1 MFVTIVFNE
10 VRPKVKCIHT
20 KMIIVCCKLQAVKK
34 ETDCLSSMLAVF
46 GAEARKVK
54 CLISTYYDIT

>member
-20 KMIIVCCKLQAVKK
+20 KMIIVCSKLRAVKK
-34 ETDCLSSMLAVF
+34 RDRLLVVYACCVWCGSKKSKMSYF
-46 GAEARKVK
+46 
-54 CLISTYYDIT
+54 D

>member
-20 KMIIVCCKLQAVKK
+20 KMIIVCSKLQAVKK
-34 ETDCLSSMLAVF
+34 ETDCL
-46 GAEARKVK
+46 
-54 CLISTYYDIT
+54 